1 MRIDVYQDTVCPWC
15 RIGKK
20 NLQLALAQWG
30 GDAEIHYHTFFL
42 NPDVPTEGYD
52 FREYLSAKMGIQPRQ
67 LSQVFD
73 GPTRMGAA
81 VGLEFNFDQIERS
94 PNSLLSHR
102 LIALAPAEQ
111 REAVIDALYDAYFRD
126 GRDIGDLDTLI
137 AIATETGL
145 DGEALRARLLTDETQ
160 AEVEAEAEHA
170 HELGITGVPF
180 FILNQKYA
188 FSGAQPPERIVRVL
202 QQASQGG

>member
-1 MRIDVYQDTVCPWC
+1 MRIDLYQDTVCPWC

-20 NLQLALAQWG
+20 NLQLALEQWG
-30 GDAEIHYHTFFL
+30 GEAEVVYHTFFL
-42 NPDVPTEGYD
+42 NPDVPAEGYD
-52 FREYLSAKMGIQPRQ
+52 FREYLSAKMGIQPGQ
-67 LSQVFD
+67 LTSVFD

-81 VGLEFNFDQIERS
+81 VGLEFNFDKIERS
-94 PNSLLSHR
+94 PNSMLSHR
-102 LIALAPAEQ
+102 LIAMAPADQ

-137 AIATETGL
+137 AIAAEQGL
-145 DGEALRARLLTDETQ
+145 EATALRARLLTDEAQ
-160 AEVEAEAEHA
+160 AAVEAEASHA

-180 FILNQKYA
+180 FIIDQIYA
-188 FSGAQPPERIVRVL
+188 FSGAHLPERMVRVL

>member
-1 MRIDVYQDTVCPWC
+1 MRIDLYQDTVCPWC

-52 FREYLSAKMGIQPRQ
+52 FREYLSAKMGIQPGQ

-102 LIALAPAEQ
+102 LIALAPADQ
-111 REAVIDALYDAYFRD
+111 REALLLVCVEQLSYAEVAEVMSIPMGTVMSRVCRARAVLRRF
-126 GRDIGDLDTLI
+126 
-137 AIATETGL
+137 L
-145 DGEALRARLLTDETQ
+145 DGSARPAMPALR
-160 AEVEAEAEHA
+160 
-170 HELGITGVPF
+170 
-180 FILNQKYA
+180 
-188 FSGAQPPERIVRVL
+188 RVV
-202 QQASQGG
+202 